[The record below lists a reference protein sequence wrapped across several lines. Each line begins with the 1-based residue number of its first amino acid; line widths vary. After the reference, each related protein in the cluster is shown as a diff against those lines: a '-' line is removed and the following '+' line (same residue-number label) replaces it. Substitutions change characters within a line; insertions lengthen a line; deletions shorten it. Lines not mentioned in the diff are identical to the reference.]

1 MYKQRLHLVCMASNL
16 PKIRKGFTLM
26 FAMMVLGITSVVA
39 LTLASVVTKSL
50 ASSREADDALLAFY
64 AAESANEENLYRH
77 AQGLACSTTGPVPVF
92 TNGASFVRTCESTAA
107 CSQLTRA
114 TGSFRGAHLALQV
127 CLP

>member
-1 MYKQRLHLVCMASNL
+1 MVCNIQKWGAKEAN
-16 PKIRKGFTLM
+16 GFTLM
-26 FAMMVLGITSVVA
+26 FAMVTLGIVSVVA

-50 ASSREADDALLAFY
+50 ANSREADDALLAFY

-77 AQGLACSTTGPVPVF
+77 AQGIPCSTEGPSPAF
-92 TNGASFVRTCESTAA
+92 SNGASFIRTCESDAA

-114 TGSFRGAHLALQV
+114 TGSFRNTRLALQV